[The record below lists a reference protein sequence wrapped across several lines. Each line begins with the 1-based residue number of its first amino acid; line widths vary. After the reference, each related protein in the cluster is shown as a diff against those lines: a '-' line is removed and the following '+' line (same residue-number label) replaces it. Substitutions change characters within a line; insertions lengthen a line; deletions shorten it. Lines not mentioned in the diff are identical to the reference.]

1 LRRNINLFIFKLK
14 KWEWEMIH
22 HFMILEILNLNE
34 IHILIYYSVRDLT
47 KPKKR
52 QKCSAVTTDRSP
64 SLLYDS
70 FRGGGIFKGCCA
82 ALQKKWTR
90 RAFK

>member
-1 LRRNINLFIFKLK
+1 
-14 KWEWEMIH
+14 MIH

-52 QKCSAVTTDRSP
+52 QK
-64 SLLYDS
+64 
-70 FRGGGIFKGCCA
+70 
-82 ALQKKWTR
+82 
-90 RAFK
+90 